1 MKKIILILLAV
12 VLLCMLIA
20 CNQDAPEQENFDGIS
35 FESATL
41 HYNGET
47 HKLTITGDLP
57 EGATVSYE
65 NNSGTEEGTYNAKAV
80 LKKDGFVKELNAT
93 LTIVEPTAEQ
103 IIEARQNTTQQ
114 TKQFFDYQ
122 YKLEGELSL
131 LGISGS
137 VNGIYAGQYRED
149 KETGNFTFK
158 RTTSG
163 ELLVDGVKYVY
174 GKGNQLITLKMN
186 EDGSVKKVYVETI
199 DEQNETFV
207 HKPIEALINSISK
220 DEIEKITRSSDV
232 PGYKYKAD
240 VKFKSSNPSLQALLS
255 AVSNLGTT
263 VSLKGA
269 EIPNLANSIQIYFN
283 YGKNNRIDD
292 FFVSINITI
301 PIKTAAASITLSY
314 EQVGATTPLQLPKDD
329 SFVVDNTEIT
339 SIVGELNSAL
349 LALKTDDAYSID
361 ATASNDFDPSWKIAA
376 TVDNY
381 TARLYKNT
389 IDAQTYFNHSYQYK
403 AHHETD
409 GAELYKYTL
418 GNITGSDAG
427 VYLVSRKGQN
437 VVSPVNGECSADTQ
451 FDYLVSMALTNA
463 LQVDCIQIITASDKT
478 TYKINLNKQA
488 AVSIQQQILEIINS
502 NDADGVA
509 DVNNY
514 FNLEEYI
521 FEEAVVEI
529 VLKNG
534 KLSSIKCN
542 TEVRY
547 VPTDGEY
554 TEYNVTLK
562 NTIELNINNKLNN
575 AQQYTAPTS
584 TGTIVGIG
592 AAKYYIL

>member
-1 MKKIILILLAV
+1 MKKIILILLV
-12 VLLCMLIA
+12 LVLLYMLVA
-20 CNQDAPEQENFDGIS
+20 CNKTEQENFDGIS

-47 HKLTITGDLP
+47 HNLTITGELP

-65 NNSGTEEGTYNAKAV
+65 NNSGTEEGTYNAKAI
-80 LKKDGFVKELNAT
+80 LKKGDSVKELKAT
-93 LTIVEPTAEQ
+93 LTIVEPTAKQ
-103 IIEARQNTTQQ
+103 IVEARQNTVQQ

-149 KETGNFTFK
+149 KENENFTFK

-174 GKGNQLITLKMN
+174 GKGNSLVTLKMN
-186 EDGSVKKVYVETI
+186 EDGTIKKVYVEAV

-240 VKFKSSNPSLQALLS
+240 VKFNSTNPYLQAMLT

-269 EIPNLANSIQIYFN
+269 EIPNLANGIQVYFN
-283 YGKNNRIDD
+283 YGKDQRIDD

-301 PIKTAAASITLSY
+301 PIKAATASITLSY
-314 EQVGATTPLQLPKDD
+314 EQVGATTPLELPKDD
-329 SFVVDNTEIT
+329 SFVIDNAEIVT
-339 SIVGELNSAL
+339 IVENLNSAL
-349 LALKTDDAYSID
+349 LTLKADGAYSID
-361 ATASNDFDPSWKIAA
+361 ATASNDFDPSWKFAA
-376 TVDNY
+376 TVDSY
-381 TARLYKNT
+381 AARLYKNT
-389 IDAQTYFNHSYQYK
+389 VGTETYFNHSYQYK

-418 GNITGSDAG
+418 GNVIGNDAG
-427 VYLVSRKGQN
+427 IYLVSRKGKN
-437 VVSPVNGECSADTQ
+437 VVSPANGEYSADTQ
-451 FDYLVSMALTNA
+451 FDYLVSMALINA
-463 LQVDCIQIITASDKT
+463 IQVDCIQVVTESSKT

-488 AVSIQQQILEIINS
+488 SASIQQKILEIINS
-502 NDADGVA
+502 NDAEGVV
-509 DVNNY
+509 DTNNY

-529 VLKNG
+529 VVKNG
-534 KLSSIKCN
+534 KLSSVKCN

-547 VPTDGEY
+547 VPTGGEY

-562 NTIELNINNKLNN
+562 NTIELRINDNLDK
-575 AQQYTAPTS
+575 AQEYTAPS
-584 TGTIVGIG
+584 SIGTIAGIG
-592 AAKYYIL
+592 AAKYYIF